1 MAYDKMREGLRDGSV
16 SMKAMGRIPG
26 VAHFSNKTLRETRL
40 QPTKMTEFEN
50 KHKTDEYEPEDGII
64 DREQMNMHRFQKTSR
79 ADESGHPTKDRGAVK
94 SEFAKSRG
102 SKFSK
107 GSGGVIGSQEPGS
120 DHIDQYP
127 RGVGKTFP
135 KGAKYAGPPSKKT
148 GNTKMLGKQPL
159 KSGGPEGHNAK
170 TPRYY
175 GGPNDRKREGTY

>member
-1 MAYDKMREGLRDGSV
+1 
-16 SMKAMGRIPG
+16 
-26 VAHFSNKTLRETRL
+26 VAHFSNKTLRETRV
-40 QPTKMTEFEN
+40 QPTKMTEFEH
-50 KHKTDEYEPEDGII
+50 KHKTDEYVPDDGII

-107 GSGGVIGSQEPGS
+107 GSGGVVGSQEPS
-120 DHIDQYP
+120 SRHIDTYP
-127 RGVGKTFP
+127 HGVGKTFP
-135 KGAKYAGPPSKKT
+135 AGGKYAGPPSKKT